1 MAASDYNPNIP
12 QPTDTGATMQPAV
25 LLNFGAIMDL
35 IDVDHVDFASIN
47 AGKHNKITFPVQS
60 EAPTFTAGELGLF
73 SELSGTTDVNELYV
87 YNAAGVANPITASI
101 LSTNAAPS
109 GQPGWCYLPCG
120 ILMKW
125 GMSSATGTTV
135 VPFPVAANIPVFTG
149 ISSLLVTT
157 VAAAGADQ
165 FAYRVSYTP
174 TQMTVYGSARTTVS
188 TATVSFEYIAIGY

>member
-1 MAASDYNPNIP
+1 MAASDYNKLIP
-12 QPTDTGATMQPAV
+12 QPADQLNLSQPSL
-25 LLNFGAIMDL
+25 LLNFGAISDL
-35 IDVDHVDFASIN
+35 IDVDHVDFAAEG
-47 AGKHNKITFPVQS
+47 AGKHKKVTFPVQGS
-60 EAPTFTAGELGLF
+60 APTFDAGDLGLF

-135 VPFPVAANIPVFTG
+135 VPFPVAATVPVFTG

-157 VAAAGADQ
+157 VAAAGSDQ
-165 FAYRVSYTP
+165 FAYRISYTP